1 MNEILFSSNLFHIFF
16 EHIKIDLIF
25 CKPKSFFFFKFLKT
39 DLNFLPKNHL
49 FLTQQ
54 KQHGFQTQTVQR
66 TGEEKGS
73 RFLKSDRGSIE
84 VEP

>member
-1 MNEILFSSNLFHIFF
+1 MNKILFSSNLFHTFF
-16 EHIKIDLIF
+16 ELIKIDLIF
-25 CKPKSFFFFKFLKT
+25 GKPKSFFSKFLKT
-39 DLNFLPKNHL
+39 YPNFLPKNHL